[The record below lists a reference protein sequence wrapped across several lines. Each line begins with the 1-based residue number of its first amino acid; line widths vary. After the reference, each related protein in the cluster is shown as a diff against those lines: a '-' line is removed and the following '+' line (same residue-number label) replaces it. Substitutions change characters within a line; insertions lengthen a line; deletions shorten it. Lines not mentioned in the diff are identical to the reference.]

1 MVFCLA
7 SQLEN
12 TGSNLDFFLIMRNF
26 IKTLIPFVDNFHRHQ
41 RFILGARIENMAL
54 DILDLLLEAYYGP
67 KATKKAKL
75 LQVNLSIEKLRH
87 LLRLVFELH
96 YLNAKKFD
104 RLIAEL
110 LEIGRMVGGWLK
122 SLEKS

>member
-1 MVFCLA
+1 
-7 SQLEN
+7 
-12 TGSNLDFFLIMRNF
+12 MRNF
-26 IKTLIPFVDNFHRHQ
+26 IKTLIPIVDNFHRHQ
-41 RFILGARIENMAL
+41 RFIIGSRIENMAL

-75 LQVNLSIEKLRH
+75 QQVNLSIEKLRH

-104 RLIAEL
+104 WLIAEL